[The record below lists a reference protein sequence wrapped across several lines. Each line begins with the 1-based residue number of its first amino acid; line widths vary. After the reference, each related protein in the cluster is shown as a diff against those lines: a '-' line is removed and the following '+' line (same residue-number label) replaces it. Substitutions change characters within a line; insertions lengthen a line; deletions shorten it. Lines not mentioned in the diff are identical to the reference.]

1 MWKKNSFD
9 GEIPTARPPFVGPQ
23 VRIPQKK
30 GRGTSSRLSLSDRL
44 QQNGGNIGS
53 DQTPCNAVTCL
64 DSAYASRFPLLL
76 LLLLLSLSP
85 PSLSLSLFP
94 LASIVAS
101 IPIALPRRQQ
111 RQQPRHFHSLGI
123 PKKTVATPSLP
134 PSPTGTRRFLP
145 FPGSR
150 FPKDVPVS
158 CTCFPPPLPHRPLVD
173 DGRAVRAGCR
183 CGERVKARARF
194 SPEVAARGS
203 PQGRNWVRSFDAPI
217 NR

>member
-85 PSLSLSLFP
+85 PLSLSLSACLDCSIDSHRSP
-94 LASIVAS
+94 SPPAAATASTLPFSRNTKEDRRHSV
-101 IPIALPRRQQ
+101 PPALPDRDA
-111 RQQPRHFHSLGI
+111 P
-123 PKKTVATPSLP
+123 LP
-134 PSPTGTRRFLP
+134 PF
-145 FPGSR
+145 SR
-150 FPKDVPVS
+150 
-158 CTCFPPPLPHRPLVD
+158 
-173 DGRAVRAGCR
+173 
-183 CGERVKARARF
+183 
-194 SPEVAARGS
+194 
-203 PQGRNWVRSFDAPI
+203 
-217 NR
+217 